1 MKLPAFVFLFLSS
14 VAISSAHAD
23 TGEVDGRGRATYSSA
38 SSESAIDLR
47 VEESAGLYQGHVG
60 AADDATSFPVEH
72 LGGEAIRIVV
82 PNLGIFEGQVRGDV
96 LEGTF
101 TGASGAGSFR
111 LDRASEPDFLQMF
124 VD

>member
-14 VAISSAHAD
+14 VAVSSAHAD
-23 TGEVDGRGRATYSSA
+23 TGEVDGRWRGTYSSP
-38 SSESAIDLR
+38 SSENAIDLR
-47 VEESAGLYQGHVG
+47 VEESAGLHEGHLDTAG
-60 AADDATSFPVEH
+60 SATSFPIEN

-82 PNLGIFEGQVRGDV
+82 PNLGIFEGQVRGNV

-101 TGASGAGSFR
+101 TGASGTGSFR
-111 LDRASEPDFLQMF
+111 LDRAPEPDFQQMF